1 MKTTVKIIAVCLLA
15 VSACQNTSSLKQDFI
30 TGTYV
35 QSGQSKYGVAD
46 DTLVIIQ
53 ADGNHYL
60 IDFEV
65 TYQAIRDGKLLPKH
79 RKKDTLSAVWDA
91 GKEQL
96 QETKSGRTYT
106 FEPDKKIMRLNDGIF
121 QKIK

>member
-1 MKTTVKIIAVCLLA
+1 MAVCLLA
-15 VSACQNTSSLKQDFI
+15 VSACQNASKSKQDFI

-35 QSGQSKYGVAD
+35 QSGKSNYGVAD
-46 DTLVIIQ
+46 DTLVISHE
-53 ADGNHYL
+53 DGNNYL
-60 IDFEV
+60 IDFKV
-65 TYQAIRDGKLLPKH
+65 TYQAIREGKLLPKH
-79 RKKDTLSAVWDA
+79 RKDDTLSAIWDVDRQ
-91 GKEQL
+91 QL